1 MRTIEQIN
9 ALVNAGR
16 INEEEAISYVID
28 FYGNEEDNIDKI
40 PVKEDY
46 CAVDTSGRNQNVNYG
61 DYVCSG
67 EIVDFSWW
75 HRNFYKKATKA
86 FNGDLLQCKI
96 YHTNIYTFVG
106 GELVIMRLYDVL
118 TEYDIN
124 K

>member
-9 ALVNAGR
+9 ALVNAGK
-16 INEEEAISYVID
+16 ITEKEAISYVID
-28 FYGNEEDNIDKI
+28 FYGNEEDNMDKI
-40 PVKEDY
+40 PVQEDY
-46 CAVDTSGRNQNVNYG
+46 CAVDNSGRGQSVNYG
-61 DYVCSG
+61 DYTSCG

-75 HRNFYKKATKA
+75 HRNFYKEAKK
-86 FNGDLLQCKI
+86 NESGELECKI

-118 TEYDIN
+118 TECDIN

>member
-1 MRTIEQIN
+1 MRTFEQIN

-28 FYGNEEDNIDKI
+28 FYGNEVDNVDNI

-46 CAVDTSGRNQNVNYG
+46 CAVDTCGRSQSVSYG

-67 EIVDFSWW
+67 DIVDFSWW
-75 HRNFYKKATKA
+75 HRNFYKEAKKNE
-86 FNGDLLQCKI
+86 NGELECKI

-118 TEYDIN
+118 TECDIN